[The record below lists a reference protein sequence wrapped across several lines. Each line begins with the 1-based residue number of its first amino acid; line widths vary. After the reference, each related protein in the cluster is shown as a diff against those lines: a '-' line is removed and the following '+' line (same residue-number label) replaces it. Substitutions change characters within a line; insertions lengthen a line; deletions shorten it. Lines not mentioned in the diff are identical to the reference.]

1 MGVVQPIWRNS
12 GSFLFTDSLFSFINL
27 MPNRYQPRTTK
38 EMASD
43 LGITETKLKSLY
55 MKGKFQQGKQFVVM
69 NVPLSKK
76 DKEHKGKKIVWS
88 KQATEQKYFGKRGK
102 PNKLTKITRWN

>member
-1 MGVVQPIWRNS
+1 
-12 GSFLFTDSLFSFINL
+12 

-55 MKGKFQQGKQFVVM
+55 MKGKFQKSKQFVFM

-76 DKEHKGKKIVWS
+76 NKEHKGKIIVWS
-88 KQATEQKYFGKRGK
+88 KQAIE
-102 PNKLTKITRWN
+102 

>member
-1 MGVVQPIWRNS
+1 
-12 GSFLFTDSLFSFINL
+12 
-27 MPNRYQPRTTK
+27 MPNRYMPRTTK
-38 EMASD
+38 EMAKD

-55 MKGKFQQGKQFVVM
+55 MKGKFEQGKEFSVM

-88 KQATEQKYFGKRGK
+88 K
-102 PNKLTKITRWN
+102 

>member
-1 MGVVQPIWRNS
+1 
-12 GSFLFTDSLFSFINL
+12 
-27 MPNRYQPRTTK
+27 MPNRYMPRTTK
-38 EMASD
+38 EMAKD

-55 MKGKFQQGKQFVVM
+55 MKGKFEQGKEFSVM

-88 KQATEQKYFGKRGK
+88 KGATEAKYFGKRGK